1 MKRRSPY
8 LMIATLFCVLFLSSC
23 LKDDA
28 VSPTSQRLGGTGP
41 QAYDPITG
49 LLVPL
54 AGNGYV
60 TKPAPGGTEAITATG
75 LSNWTNKNAV
85 TSTFFHVGG
94 IGELTIA
101 FKAAVPSGTSVIKA
115 FVNGKEYT
123 IKDVTGNTY
132 KNYRITL
139 LNVTKQGY
147 VKVDLQGVSNTNN
160 AVFANVS
167 DIVLFTSTLNPSA
180 ISFANNPATYD
191 ASRKG
196 AEVRMEYVM
205 PNGATPEWFYN
216 EVAVSV
222 GSDKTGTNFISNGF
236 IGGNAGIQITAN
248 GEKRMIFFVSNTPV
262 ANAKLIKKGASALE
276 ASSSTGKSLYVNFDW
291 SVGTSYKFLTHAK
304 PDGEGNTVYS
314 CWFYT
319 PETDQWNFIGT
330 CGRPNTNNYLT
341 GLYSSLQGTSVENT
355 YLPRKVAY
363 INQWINVNGNWSEM
377 TTAAFKGDDVVAAN
391 KQRLDYTASASN
403 YLFSL
408 RNLGFAYDN
417 NLPLNSNLTRMATG
431 NAPTV
436 DLNNLPQ

>member
-94 IGELTIA
+94 TGELTVA

-115 FVNGKEYT
+115 IVNGSEYT
-123 IKDVTGNTY
+123 ITGVTGNTY

-139 LNVTKQGY
+139 LNVIKQGY
-147 VKVDLQGVSNTNN
+147 IKVDLQGVSNTNN

-167 DIVLFTSTLNPSA
+167 DIVLFTSTLNPSS
-180 ISFANNPATYD
+180 ISFANNPASYD

-196 AEVRMEYVM
+196 ADVRMAYVM

-216 EVAVSV
+216 EIAIPAS
-222 GSDKTGTNFISNGF
+222 SDITGTSFISNGF
-236 IGGNAGIQITAN
+236 DGGNAGIQITAN
-248 GEKRMIFFVSNTPV
+248 GEKRMIFYVSNTPTSS
-262 ANAKLIKKGASALE
+262 AKLIKKGGNVQEEASA
-276 ASSSTGKSLYVNFDW
+276 TGKSLYVNFDW

-319 PETDQWNFIGT
+319 PETGQWNFIGI
-330 CGRPNTNNYLT
+330 CGRPNTNSYFS
-341 GLYSSLQGTSVENT
+341 GLYSSLQGSTTANT
-355 YLPRKVAY
+355 YLPRSVYY
-363 INQWINVNGNWSEM
+363 INQWININGSWSEM
-377 TTAAFKGDDVVAAN
+377 TTATFKGDDVVAAN
-391 KQRLDYTASASN
+391 KQRLDYTASTSY

-408 RNLGFAYDN
+408 TNLGFTYDN
-417 NLPLNSNLTRMATG
+417 NLPLNTNLTRMATG